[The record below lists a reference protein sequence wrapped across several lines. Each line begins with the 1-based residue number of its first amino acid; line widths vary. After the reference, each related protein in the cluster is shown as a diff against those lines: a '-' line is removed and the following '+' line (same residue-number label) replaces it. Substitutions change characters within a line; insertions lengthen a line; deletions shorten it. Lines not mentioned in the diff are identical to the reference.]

1 MADDRSQDMEWMTMT
16 KVAKI
21 MFALA
26 ATSSVLAMGATS
38 AEAQRRNRNQEAA
51 PAAPATP
58 SVSRP
63 YSVAYQVLQTAMAA
77 SNWAAADA
85 ALVAVKAASA
95 SDYEKFV
102 TAQAEF
108 RIAVGLQDTARQSA
122 AVTAMIDSNGAP
134 PADAARIY
142 VAGGQ
147 QAYNAGDYAL
157 ASTRI
162 KRAIEL
168 GSTTE
173 GLTTLLLDSYFRG
186 GQIDQGLAEARSQI
200 AAAQTAGRKA
210 PEQVYSLMAREL
222 QEADRNQELLDVLV
236 DRADAY
242 PSAANFRTAS
252 LIYLQV
258 SPEDRG
264 LSIDVLRLMSA
275 AEAMNDRRFYVEYVV
290 SLAEDALPNEVL
302 ETIAAGRA
310 ASLIPAGDATFGELE
325 TTARANLGE
334 DRASLTGGERR
345 AIASP
350 EARLATRIADA
361 FLSYGNYAKAEEL
374 YVAALG
380 KTGADAGLINTRLGI
395 TRYRAG
401 NLAGALEAFG
411 QVQGQRAAGA
421 RLWSALVR
429 SKTPAAAPAAAPVA
443 VLPPPAG

>member
-1 MADDRSQDMEWMTMT
+1 MT

-26 ATSSVLAMGATS
+26 ATSSIVALGASS

-51 PAAPATP
+51 PVVPAAP

-63 YSVAYQVLQTAMAA
+63 YSVAYQPLQTALAA
-77 SNWAAADA
+77 SDWAAADA
-85 ALVAVKAASA
+85 ALVAVKAASV
-95 SDYEKFV
+95 SEYEKFI
-102 TAQAEF
+102 TAQSEF
-108 RIAVGLQDTARQSA
+108 RIAVGLQDAPRQAA

-134 PADAARIY
+134 VADAPRIY

-147 QAYNAGDYAL
+147 QAYNAGDYAV
-157 ASTRI
+157 AAQRI

-173 GLTTLLLDSYFRG
+173 GLPTLLLDSYFRG
-186 GQIDQGLAEARSQI
+186 NQLDQGIAEARSQI
-200 AAAQTAGRKA
+200 AAAQAAGRKA
-210 PEQVYSLMAREL
+210 PEATYSLMAREL

-236 DRADAY
+236 ERTVAY
-242 PSAANFRTAS
+242 PTAGNFRTAS

-258 SPEDRG
+258 TPEDRG

-275 AEAMNDRRFYVEYVV
+275 AESMNDRRFYVEYVS
-290 SLAEDALPNEVL
+290 SLAEDALPNEAL
-302 ETIAAGRA
+302 EVIAAGRA
-310 ASLIPAGDATFGELE
+310 ANLIPAGDTTFGEIE

-334 DRASLTGGERR
+334 DRASLPGGERR
-345 AIASP
+345 ATASA

-361 FLSYGNYAKAEEL
+361 YLSYGNYAKAEEL

-411 QVQGQRAAGA
+411 QVQGPRVTAAQ
-421 RLWSALVR
+421 LWSALAR
-429 SKTPAAAPAAAPVA
+429 SKAPAAAPATAPVA
-443 VLPPPAG
+443 VPPPPAG

>member
-1 MADDRSQDMEWMTMT
+1 MT
-16 KVAKI
+16 KVAKF
-21 MFALA
+21 MVAFATAGSMIAL
-26 ATSSVLAMGATS
+26 GATS

-51 PAAPATP
+51 PVVPAAP

-63 YSVAYQVLQTAMAA
+63 YSVAYQPLQTALAA
-77 SNWAAADA
+77 SDWVAADA
-85 ALVAVKAASA
+85 ALVAVKAASV
-95 SDYEKFV
+95 SEYEKFI
-102 TAQAEF
+102 TAQSEF
-108 RIAVGLQDTARQSA
+108 RIAVGLQDAPRQAA

-134 PADAARIY
+134 IADAPRIY

-147 QAYNAGDYAL
+147 QAYNAGDYA
-157 ASTRI
+157 AAAQRI

-173 GLTTLLLDSYFRG
+173 GLPTLLLDSYFRG
-186 GQIDQGLAEARSQI
+186 NQLDQGIAEARSQI
-200 AAAQTAGRKA
+200 AAAQASGRKA
-210 PEQVYSLMAREL
+210 PEATYSLMAREL

-236 DRADAY
+236 ERTEAY
-242 PSAANFRTAS
+242 PTAGNFRTAS

-275 AEAMNDRRFYVEYVV
+275 AEAMNDRRFYVEYVS
-290 SLAEDALPNEVL
+290 SLAEDALPNEAL
-302 ETIAAGRA
+302 EAIAAGRA
-310 ASLIPAGDATFGELE
+310 ANLIPAGDTTFGEIE

-334 DRASLTGGERR
+334 DRASLPGGERR
-345 AIASP
+345 ATASA

-361 FLSYGNYAKAEEL
+361 YLSYGNFAKAEEL

-395 TRYRAG
+395 ARYRAG

-411 QVQGQRAAGA
+411 QVQGSRLTAAQ
-421 RLWSALVR
+421 LWSALVQ
-429 SKTPAAAPAAAPVA
+429 STVPAAAPATAPVA
-443 VLPPPAG
+443 VPPPPAG

>member
-1 MADDRSQDMEWMTMT
+1 MT

-21 MFALA
+21 MLALA
-26 ATSSVLAMGATS
+26 ATSSVLALGVTS

-51 PAAPATP
+51 PAVPAAP

-63 YSVAYQVLQTAMAA
+63 YSVAYQALQVAMAA

-85 ALVAVKAASA
+85 ALVAVKAASI

-102 TAQAEF
+102 TAQSEF
-108 RIAVGLQDTARQSA
+108 RIAVGLQDTARQAA

-134 PADAARIY
+134 VTDVPRIY

-147 QAYNAGDYAL
+147 QAYNSGNYAL
-157 ASTRI
+157 AAQRI

-173 GLTTLLLDSYFRG
+173 GLPTLLLDSYFRG
-186 GQIDQGLAEARSQI
+186 GQLDQGLVEARSQI
-200 AAAQTAGRKA
+200 AAAQAAGRKA

-222 QEADRNQELLDVLV
+222 QTADRNQELLDVLV

-242 PSAANFRTAS
+242 PTPANFRTAS
-252 LIYLQV
+252 LIYLQE
-258 SPEDRG
+258 SPDDRG
-264 LSIDVLRLMSA
+264 LTIDVLRLMSA
-275 AEAMNDRRFYVEYVV
+275 ADAMNDRRFYVEYVA
-290 SLAEDALPNEVL
+290 SLAEDALPNEAL
-302 ETIAAGRA
+302 EVIAVGRA
-310 ASLIPAGDATFGELE
+310 ANLIPAGDTTFGEIE

-334 DRASLTGGERR
+334 DRASLPGGERR
-345 AIASP
+345 ALAGP

-361 FLSYGNYAKAEEL
+361 YLSYGNYAKAEEL
-374 YVAALG
+374 YVAALS
-380 KTGADAGLINTRLGI
+380 KAGADTALINTRLGI

-411 QVQGQRAAGA
+411 QAQGSRATVA
-421 RLWSALVR
+421 RLWSALTR
-429 SKTPAAAPAAAPVA
+429 SKIVPAAPAAAPVA
-443 VLPPPAG
+443 VPPPPAG